1 MTAATVALRK
11 LNPHVQIALAAAWCV
26 ILLAGG
32 WFLLISPKRG
42 EAVDLAKHADET
54 QAQIDTNRQLAQ
66 QQQRHPAEQ
75 LRVADLFKLTKAM
88 PNEEDMAGVILQL
101 SRAADASGVRF
112 TSITPSEI
120 TPATGFMKR
129 KISITFIGNFYGL
142 SDFLFRLRN
151 LVAVRGG
158 ELEATGRLF
167 TVESVRFD
175 EAPELFPQIQATL
188 DVDVYMYGTGAAATG
203 TTPAPAPTGDTGS
216 TDTGTTSGD
225 TATAPPAGA
234 TAAGASG

>member
-1 MTAATVALRK
+1 VTAALRK
-11 LNPHVQIALAAAWCV
+11 LDPRFQIALAAAWCTV
-26 ILLAGG
+26 LLAAG
-32 WFLLISPKRG
+32 WFLLITPKRS
-42 EAVDLAKHADET
+42 EATSLAKQADDT
-54 QAQIDTNRQLAQ
+54 QAQIDTNRQLVQ
-66 QQQRHPAEQ
+66 QQQHPAEQ

-101 SRAADASGVRF
+101 SRAAEASGVRF
-112 TSITPSEI
+112 TAITPSDI
-120 TPATGFMKR
+120 TPATGFTKR

-175 EAPELFPQIQATL
+175 EAPELFPQIEATL
-188 DVDVYMYGTGAAATG
+188 DVDVYMYGTPTPSGVGAV
-203 TTPAPAPTGDTGS
+203 PAPPASGDTGS
-216 TDTGTTSGD
+216 TDTCATTTSCD
-225 TATAPPAGA
+225 SSAPPPAGA
-234 TAAGASG
+234 TAAGVSG

>member
-1 MTAATVALRK
+1 VTAALRK
-11 LNPHVQIALAAAWCV
+11 LNPNVQIALAALWCV
-26 ILLAGG
+26 LLLAGG
-32 WFLLISPKRG
+32 WFLLISPKRTA
-42 EAVDLAKHADET
+42 AVELAKQADET

-66 QQQRHPAEQ
+66 QQQHPAEQ

-88 PNEEDMAGVILQL
+88 PNQEDMAGVILQL
-101 SRAADASGVRF
+101 SRAAEASGIRF
-112 TSITPSEI
+112 TSITPSDQ
-120 TPATGFMKR
+120 TPASGFTKR

-188 DVDVYMYGTGAAATG
+188 DVDVYMYGTPAPDGSG
-203 TTPAPAPTGDTGS
+203 TVPAPAPAPSGTGT
-216 TDTGTTSGD
+216 TDTGATTTTGGD
-225 TATAPPAGA
+225 STAPPAGA

>member
-1 MTAATVALRK
+1 VTAATAALRK
-11 LNPHVQIALAAAWCV
+11 LNPNVQIALAAAWCV
-26 ILLAGG
+26 ILLAAA
-32 WFLLISPKRG
+32 WFLLISPKRV
-42 EAVDLAKHADET
+42 EAVDLAKQADDT
-54 QAQIDTNRQLAQ
+54 QAQIDTNRQLAR
-66 QQQRHPAEQ
+66 QQRHPAEQ

-112 TSITPSEI
+112 TSITPSEV

-188 DVDVYMYGTGAAATG
+188 DVDVYMYGTGAPAAG
-203 TTPAPAPTGDTGS
+203 TIPAPAPTGDTGS

-225 TATAPPAGA
+225 TSTPPPAGA